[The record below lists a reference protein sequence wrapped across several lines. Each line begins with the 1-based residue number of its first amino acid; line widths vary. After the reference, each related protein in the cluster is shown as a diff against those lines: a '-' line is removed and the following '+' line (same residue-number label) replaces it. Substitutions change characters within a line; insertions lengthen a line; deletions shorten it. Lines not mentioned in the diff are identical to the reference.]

1 MPFKF
6 KLSKRLALMKAAL
19 AAGAVLTL
27 ACTSDLTDPRLH
39 HTSATPSAIAAD
51 LTTLA
56 ATAVTASGYQDPNVP
71 QNTLD
76 NNLATR
82 WSANGD
88 GQWIRYDLGTT
99 MTVGAVSIA
108 WYQGTSWASA
118 FEIQVSL
125 DGTSWTSVFN
135 GRSSGQTLQAE
146 RYDFPTVT
154 ARYVRI
160 VGHGQW
166 SGTTQLSLWN
176 SITEVAISASTTALV
191 TSAPVAAVTASGYQ
205 DPNVPQNTLDNNVA
219 TRWSAYGDGQWIRY
233 DLGST
238 MSVGPVNIAWYLGT
252 SWASAFEIQ
261 VSLDGTSWT
270 SVFNGRSSGRTLQA
284 ERYTFPAIQARYV
297 RIVGHGQWSGT
308 TQLSLWNSITEV
320 AIYQVATVTNPGT
333 VTDLAVVGATGTG
346 VTLTF
351 TEVNDGTGQ
360 PASYDVRYQAGT
372 ITWGGTALSV
382 TQGTCAT
389 PVAGTAIGG
398 KRACTVLGLTPA
410 TAYQFQL
417 VAFRGT
423 LSLNAVFGG
432 LSNIAGATTTAST
445 SGGSGAPQPGP
456 TDPIIFQD
464 GFESGDLSSWTQNPS
479 AGRYSLA
486 TDPTRVHAGRQSLQ
500 VLFTPTNGYGLITRW
515 FMPGYD
521 EIYVRFYVMFQEG
534 FLNQRSDGAGM
545 HFLTICGNNSTD
557 SQSCWGK
564 PAIVPNGTDYFYAGL
579 DPEEVSLPT
588 LQPLSFYTYWPDMS
602 CCYGNVLFQS
612 SPKVALVGGQW
623 QEVVFHIKLNTP
635 GQADGLQEVWL
646 NGVKTLSQQNMRWRT
661 TTDLHVNEIRFDN
674 YMPGAPQTQYLWID
688 DVTVW
693 RP

>member
-1 MPFKF
+1 MTFKH
-6 KLSKRLALMKAAL
+6 KLSCRLALLRDRAL
-19 AAGAVLTL
+19 LLSATL
-27 ACTSDLTDPRLH
+27 LGTTVVFACEQPVKMTDPTPPTGSVAQVVIVPATVTLDPYQMQQFVAYGRTQAGDSVAVTVSWS
-39 HTSATPSAIAAD
+39 TSGGTITTDGSYTADTVAGDYLVTATVQPASTAP
-51 LTTLA
+51 
-56 ATAVTASGYQDPNVP
+56 ATTASGSSQVKNRGLLAQVVVTPSTTSVSAGGTAQFTAYGTTKRGDSVPVSVTWSSTNPAVATVSSSGLMTGVVAGSTTIIATSQNKSGSATASVTNVP
-71 QNTLD
+71 VASMTLSPGTASVTAG
-76 NNLATR
+76 ATTQLTATPR
-82 WSANGD
+82 
-88 GQWIRYDLGTT
+88 DLSGNPLTGR
-99 MTVGAVSIA
+99 TV
-108 WYQGTSWASA
+108 TWAS
-118 FEIQVSL
+118 SN
-125 DGTSWTSVFN
+125 TSVATVN
-135 GRSSGQTLQAE
+135 ASGLVTGVVGGSATITATSEGQSGTATI
-146 RYDFPTVT
+146 TVT
-154 ARYVRI
+154 A
-160 VGHGQW
+160 
-166 SGTTQLSLWN
+166 
-176 SITEVAISASTTALV
+176 
-191 TSAPVAAVTASGYQ
+191 PVS
-205 DPNVPQNTLDNNVA
+205 
-219 TRWSAYGDGQWIRY
+219 
-233 DLGST
+233 
-238 MSVGPVNIAWYLGT
+238 
-252 SWASAFEIQ
+252 
-261 VSLDGTSWT
+261 
-270 SVFNGRSSGRTLQA
+270 
-284 ERYTFPAIQARYV
+284 
-297 RIVGHGQWSGT
+297 
-308 TQLSLWNSITEV
+308 
-320 AIYQVATVTNPGT
+320 NPGT
-333 VTDLAVVGATGTG
+333 VSDLAVVGVTDTG
-346 VTLTF
+346 VTLAF

-360 PASYDVRYQAGT
+360 PASYNVRYQAGT

-661 TTDLHVNEIRFDN
+661 TTDLSLNEIRFDN
-674 YMPGAPQTQYLWID
+674 YMPGALQTQYLWID